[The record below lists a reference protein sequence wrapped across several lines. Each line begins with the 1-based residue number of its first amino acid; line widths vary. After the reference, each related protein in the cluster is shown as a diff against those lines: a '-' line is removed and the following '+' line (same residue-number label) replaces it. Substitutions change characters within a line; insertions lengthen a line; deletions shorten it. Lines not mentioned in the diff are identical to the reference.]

1 MELHPYSAEVFNN
14 IGVLLAQTGKRDDAT
29 KCFQK
34 ALAFMPSHPDA
45 LNNMESLAEVKVDKA

>member
-1 MELHPYSAEVFNN
+1 
-14 IGVLLAQTGKRDDAT
+14 VLLAQTGKQDDAT

-45 LNNMESLAEVKVDKA
+45 LNNMESLAEVKVDKV